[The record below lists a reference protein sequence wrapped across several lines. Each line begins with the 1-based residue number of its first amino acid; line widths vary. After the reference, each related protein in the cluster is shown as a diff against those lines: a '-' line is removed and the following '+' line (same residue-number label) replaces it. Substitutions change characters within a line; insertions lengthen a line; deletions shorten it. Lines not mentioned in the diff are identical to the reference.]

1 MTTVSGAKGDSTSEP
16 TTQSGNDL
24 PLGSQ
29 PPQVP
34 VVPSNVSGLQ
44 PDRFDGSNFK
54 QWQQRIVAANN
65 ALLSDNTEFV
75 STKFQQYL

>member
-54 QWQQRIVAANN
+54 QWLQ
-65 ALLSDNTEFV
+65 TV
-75 STKFQQYL
+75 SAKNCGSKECTSF